1 MPKLLH
7 PLILA
12 DQQIFTDYLARAH
25 RHLQFQTDFV
35 ALPSAYAF
43 ASHYIWRDFFDFY
56 WAIWD
61 GYFCLF
67 AKQAEDYFMPIAPFG
82 DDSYPKVKNGT
93 DTENFVSVLD
103 RAFNFM
109 LSQSQRPHIIRI
121 ENMPIQLC
129 SLLSEAGINSTSA
142 SKRFHTA
149 ETETEFIYCRQK
161 LVDLRG
167 NTYKSK
173 RHAINTFKADHP
185 LAEVSPYSPNKAE
198 DCLRL
203 YQQWSTSRTETF
215 PDQVYCALL
224 EDSSFAHRTGLQM
237 ADKINLFGLVVKIDC
252 RICAY
257 TLGYA
262 LGADTFC
269 VLFEVADLRYPGLA
283 QFIFHQ
289 LCIQRTEKWINVM
302 GDSGL
307 QNLKRV
313 KMSYRPSRLE
323 KCFALRLTNDA

>member
-1 MPKLLH
+1 LLH
-7 PLILA
+7 PLTLA
-12 DQQIFTDYLARAH
+12 DRQIFADYLARAY
-25 RHLQFQTDFV
+25 RRLQFQTDFV
-35 ALPSAYAF
+35 TLPSAYAF

-82 DDSYPKVKNGT
+82 DYSYPKAKNST

-109 LSQSQRPHIIRI
+109 LSQSQRPHIVRI
-121 ENMPIQLC
+121 ENMPILLC
-129 SLLSEAGINSTSA
+129 SRLPEAGTNSTSA
-142 SKRFHTA
+142 SKRFHAA
-149 ETETEFIYCRQK
+149 ETETEFIYRRQK

-173 RHAINTFKADHP
+173 RHAINTFKAAYP
-185 LAEVSPYSPNKAE
+185 SAEVSPYSPNKAE

-203 YQQWSTSRTETF
+203 YQQWSTSRAETF
-215 PDQVYCALL
+215 PDQVYRALL
-224 EDSSFAHRTGLQM
+224 EDSSLAHRIGLQI
-237 ADKINLFGLVVKIDC
+237 ADKLNLFGLVVKIAC

-262 LGADTFC
+262 LGPDTFC
-269 VLFEVADLRYPGLA
+269 VLFEVTDLRYPGLA
-283 QFIFHQ
+283 QFIFRQ
-289 LCIQRTEKWINVM
+289 LCAQRTEKWINVM
-302 GDSGL
+302 GDSRL
-307 QNLKRV
+307 QNLTRV

-323 KCFALRLTNDA
+323 KCFALRLANEA